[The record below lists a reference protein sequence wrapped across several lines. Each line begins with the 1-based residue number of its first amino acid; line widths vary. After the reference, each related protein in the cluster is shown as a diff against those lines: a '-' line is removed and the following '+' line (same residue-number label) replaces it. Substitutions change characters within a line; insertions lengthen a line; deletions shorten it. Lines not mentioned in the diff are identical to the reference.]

1 MFKKFG
7 MLLMAACL
15 LLPVQAKAADLVGVY
30 IAPKFVLNV
39 QHSKGELSY
48 HGQGLGSDSK
58 TGARAGGA
66 LAVGY
71 DFNPVFS
78 VPVRAELEYAAY
90 GNASHHLGFVDHI
103 AGDSLSARHRVGFQT
118 LLANVYWDI
127 TNFHGFTPYIGGGI
141 GMAFLKTKVN
151 YTYAGTGEYENG
163 SFSDTDTVFAGQVG
177 LGCSYAFTDNI
188 SADLGYRFLMMGDGD
203 ADIYGISMKSKDLY
217 AHQITMGV
225 RVTF

>member
-78 VPVRAELEYAAY
+78 VPVRAELEYGAY
-90 GNASHHLGFVDHI
+90 GRISKTEGDGDHSFH
-103 AGDSLSARHRVGFQT
+103 AKVGLQT
-118 LLANVYWDI
+118 LLANAYWDI
-127 TNFHGFTPYIGGGI
+127 TTWNGFTPYIGAGL
-141 GMAFLKTKVN
+141 GMAFLKTEGHVN
-151 YTYAGTGEYENG
+151 HTRLAADLLG
-163 SFSDTDTVFAGQVG
+163 SNSDTDTVFAGQVG
-177 LGCSYAFTDNI
+177 LGCSYAFTDNL
-188 SADLGYRFLMMGDGD
+188 SADIGYRFLMMDNGNVTGIVDG
-203 ADIYGISMKSKDLY
+203 MNLKSKDNY
-217 AHQITMGV
+217 VHQFMMGL

>member
-78 VPVRAELEYAAY
+78 VPVRA
-90 GNASHHLGFVDHI
+90 VK
-103 AGDSLSARHRVGFQT
+103 RR
-118 LLANVYWDI
+118 
-127 TNFHGFTPYIGGGI
+127 
-141 GMAFLKTKVN
+141 
-151 YTYAGTGEYENG
+151 
-163 SFSDTDTVFAGQVG
+163 
-177 LGCSYAFTDNI
+177 
-188 SADLGYRFLMMGDGD
+188 R
-203 ADIYGISMKSKDLY
+203 
-217 AHQITMGV
+217 
-225 RVTF
+225 